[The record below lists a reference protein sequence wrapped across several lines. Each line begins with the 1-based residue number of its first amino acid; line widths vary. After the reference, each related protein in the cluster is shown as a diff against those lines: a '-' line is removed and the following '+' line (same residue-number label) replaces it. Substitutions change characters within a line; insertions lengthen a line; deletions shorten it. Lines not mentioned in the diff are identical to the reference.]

1 MKRFVKLNI
10 LEHDWEFR
18 FVPKDVLK
26 KELGFDALGFT
37 FVDKFTIDIVD
48 TCSRQETKRIL
59 AHEITHAILCSQ
71 GRAFQ
76 KKLTQEEVCEYVA
89 WTFEL
94 TNKLVSSVLIKV
106 FGEGE
111 QKICSH

>member
-1 MKRFVKLNI
+1 MTRLIKLNI
-10 LEHDWEFR
+10 LEHDWEVR

-37 FVDKFTIDIVD
+37 FIDKFTIDIVD
-48 TCSRQETKRIL
+48 TCSKQEAKRIL
-59 AHEITHAILCSQ
+59 AHEITHAILSSQ

-76 KKLTQEEVCEYVA
+76 KKFTQEEVCEYVA

-94 TNKLVSSVLIKV
+94 TNKLVNNVLIKV
-106 FGEGE
+106 FE
-111 QKICSH
+111 K